1 MPPKKNAKGGAKK
14 DEDKAPKEKDPDKVT
29 EVNKVQYEIQLAAL
43 DQKIGRLNT
52 DIKKAE
58 TTKDQTEQKIEDLRA
73 NKKKV
78 ITFLTNQ
85 LKHKTA
91 ELQDLEEK
99 LEGSKQEFDLEVS
112 DLNECVKYKESFPVV
127 IPSEFRM
134 GQYRHDDLREDTPH
148 FMSNHLN

>member
-1 MPPKKNAKGGAKK
+1 MLFFYFRMPPKKNAKGGAKK

-112 DLNECVKYKESFPVV
+112 DLNECVKYKVSFPMV
-127 IPSEFRM
+127 ISSEFRM
-134 GQYRHDDLREDTPH
+134 GQ
-148 FMSNHLN
+148 